1 MASINPETKI
11 APTDY
16 DIHDLIR
23 KRWSPRAFS
32 DQVVDPDLIRRL
44 FDAARWAPSSF
55 NEQPWRF
62 VVATKDQS
70 QEYDRLSQ
78 VLNDFNT
85 TWATTAPVLMLT
97 LAKNQFDLD
106 DRTNKHAGHD
116 LGQAVS
122 YMTFEAT
129 RHDLYLHQMAGIL
142 PDKARE
148 LFHIPEHYTPMTMIA
163 LGYLGDIDVLPED
176 LQQKEKG
183 ERSRLS
189 IDEIVFGGNGTTRK
203 GCNFYCR

>member
-1 MASINPETKI
+1 MASIDPDTKI
-11 APTDY
+11 APTQY
-16 DIHDLIR
+16 NIHALIK

-32 DQVVDPDLIRRL
+32 DKRVDPDLLRQL

-62 VVATKDQS
+62 VIASKDES
-70 QEYDRLSQ
+70 EEYERLSQ
-78 VLNDFNT
+78 VLNDFNKK
-85 TWATTAPVLMLT
+85 WATTAPVLILT
-97 LAKNQFDLD
+97 LAKDNFE
-106 DRTNKHAGHD
+106 RNSKPNKHASHD

-142 PDKARE
+142 PEKAIE
-148 LFHIPEHYTPMTMIA
+148 LFNIPEHYTPMTMIA
-163 LGYLGDIDVLPED
+163 LGYLGDIDVLPES
-176 LQQKEKG
+176 LQEKEKG

-189 IDEIVFGGNGTTRK
+189 IDEIVFRGTWDKTK
-203 GCNFYCR
+203 PI